1 MIKFIIIAICIIIAA
16 VCLSACM
23 LSSKISRLEEKEYE
37 KIRETESSE
46 M

>member
-1 MIKFIIIAICIIIAA
+1 MIIFIIIAICIVIAA

-23 LSSKISRLEEKEYE
+23 LSSQISRLEEEKYE